1 MTPLTFTLIKW
12 PLKMI
17 CETLVNLPHLLVQF
31 SYDGEDITAQA
42 AASAAITT
50 TNSLTNNANTNNDT
64 MKDINTNLIPSITTT
79 TTTNNSANNANTN
92 NSTINGANSN
102 LIPSSVDEKR
112 NESEECEITYAA
124 QQDVKEKFWF

>member
-1 MTPLTFTLIKW
+1 M
-12 PLKMI
+12 M
-17 CETLVNLPHLLVQF
+17 CETLVNLPHVLVQF
-31 SYDGEDITAQA
+31 SYDGEDITTQA

-124 QQDVKEKFWF
+124 QQDGKEKFWF